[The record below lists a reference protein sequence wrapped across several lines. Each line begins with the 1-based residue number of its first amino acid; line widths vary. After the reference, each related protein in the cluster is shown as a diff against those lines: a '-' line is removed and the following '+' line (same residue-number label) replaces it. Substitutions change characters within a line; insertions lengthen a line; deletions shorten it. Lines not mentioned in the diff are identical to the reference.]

1 MKIKSWLCA
10 AILALILLPAALC
23 AAEITEEDMAL
34 GGIRL
39 GATRA
44 EVEELYGNGNHY
56 ADGVDV
62 WNGEDVG
69 IHAIDYGASLHVT
82 YRSSDRG
89 WHVIS
94 VHLGVDD
101 VNEYLSKPSEESQ
114 SLETPRGIHLDSTL
128 EDLNAV
134 YGYIPKPECS
144 HNAPPVCGY
153 FYDSADADAALAF
166 YICKEHSPG
175 IRSIWLREK
184 RTR

>member
-114 SLETPRGIHLDSTL
+114 SLETPRGIHLDSTK
-128 EDLNAV
+128 EDLAEA
-134 YGYIPKPECS
+134 YGCLPKPKCS
-144 HNAPPVCGY
+144 NNAPPICGY
-153 FYDSADADAALAF
+153 CYDGETAQLVF
-166 YICKEHSPG
+166 YICPEHSPG
-175 IRSIWLREK
+175 IRAIWLHEK
-184 RTR
+184 

>member
-1 MKIKSWLCA
+1 MKLKSFLLA
-10 AILALILLPAALC
+10 AILAFILPASLASAQL
-23 AAEITEEDMAL
+23 TDEDMAL
-34 GGIRL
+34 GGIRI
-39 GATRA
+39 GDTRA

-82 YRSSDRG
+82 YRSTERG

-114 SLETPRGIHLDSTL
+114 SLETPRGIHLESTRADL
-128 EDLNAV
+128 EAA
-134 YGYIPKPECS
+134 YGYIPKPKCS

-153 FYDSADADAALAF
+153 FYDGDSASIAF
-166 YICKEHSPG
+166 YICPEHSPG
-175 IRSIWLREK
+175 IRSIWLHEK
-184 RTR
+184 

>member
-1 MKIKSWLCA
+1 MRIRSFLSTV
-10 AILALILLPAALC
+10 LLTLLLLPASLSS
-23 AAEITEEDMAL
+23 AEITDEDMAL
-34 GGIRL
+34 GGIRI
-39 GATRA
+39 GDTRA
-44 EVEELYGNGNHY
+44 AVEALYGKGNRV

-101 VNEYLSKPSEESQ
+101 VNEYLSKPFEEAQ
-114 SLETPRGIHLDSTL
+114 SLETPRGIHLDSTR
-128 EDLNAV
+128 EDLEAA
-134 YGYIPKPECS
+134 YGYVPKPKCS

-153 FYDSADADAALAF
+153 FYEGDTAKLAF
-166 YICKEHSPG
+166 YICAEHSPG
-175 IRSIWLREK
+175 IRSIWLHEK
-184 RTR
+184 